1 MVILIVTQEITVHQ
15 Q

>member
-1 MVILIVTQEITVHQ
+1 MVILIVTQEIVAHQ